1 MRNFETDF
9 ARIFG
14 DPIDAEAQKV
24 VENGTGI
31 RAAVPRPVLDR
42 PASEWTEATRIAA
55 VDELAHIFGGPN
67 A

>member
-1 MRNFETDF
+1 MRDFETDF

-14 DPIDAEAQKV
+14 DPIDAQAQV
-24 VENGTGI
+24 AVENGTGI

-55 VDELAHIFGGPN
+55 VDELAHIFGGPHV
-67 A
+67 